1 MTRKLKGMPGP
12 SEGEALLALQLRAE
26 GCAFLPQYKPI
37 PDRKFAFDFYV
48 APDLLIEV
56 NGGAWSKGKMG
67 HNSGTGLQRDAEK
80 ASLAAVQGFRL
91 IVATTE
97 QVEKGQAIQWIAAA
111 RKHGLHALKLK
122 NGER

>member
-1 MTRKLKGMPGP
+1 MTRKIKGVSVP

-26 GCAFLPQYKPI
+26 QCAFIPQYKPI
-37 PDRKFAFDFYV
+37 PERKFAFDFYV
-48 APDLLIEV
+48 APDLLVEV

-80 ASLAAVQGFRL
+80 MSLAAVQGFRM

-97 QVEKGQAIQWIAAA
+97 QVKKGYAIQWIMAA
-111 RKHGLHALKLK
+111 RKHGLKQLALKRH
-122 NGER
+122 EA

>member
-1 MTRKLKGMPGP
+1 MTRRIKGIAAP
-12 SEGEALLALQLRAE
+12 SEGEALLTLQLRAE
-26 GCAFLPQYKPI
+26 QCAFISQYKPI

-48 APDLLIEV
+48 APDLLVEV

-80 ASLAAVQGFRL
+80 ISLAAVQGFRM

-97 QVEKGQAIQWIAAA
+97 QVKKGHAIQWIMAA
-111 RKHGLHALKLK
+111 RKHGLKQLVLKRR
-122 NGER
+122 EA

>member
-1 MTRKLKGMPGP
+1 MTRRIKGAPMP
-12 SEGEALLALQLRAE
+12 SEGEAMLALQLRAE
-26 GCAFLPQYKPI
+26 QCAFIPQYKPI

-80 ASLAAVQGFRL
+80 ISLAAVQGFRM

-97 QVEKGQAIQWIAAA
+97 QVKKGHAIQWIMAA
-111 RKHGLHALKLK
+111 RKHGLKQLVLKRH
-122 NGER
+122 EA

>member
-1 MTRKLKGMPGP
+1 MTRKLTGVVIP
-12 SEGEALLALQLRAE
+12 SEGEETLALQLRAE
-26 GCAFLPQYKPI
+26 KCAFLRQYQPI
-37 PDRKFAFDFYV
+37 PERKFAFDFYV

-67 HNSGTGLQRDAEK
+67 HNSGAGLQRDAEK

-97 QVEKGQAIQWIAAA
+97 QVKKGMAIQWIVAA
-111 RKHGLHALKLK
+111 REHGLRALKLK
-122 NGER
+122 IGER